1 MWWMRGLQR
10 TNYMK
15 NQSFTYRKLKPQDAE
30 SYLNLQTQIAK
41 ETTHTNLIK
50 GKPSQNLDQVK
61 NRFAYA
67 LKDKTILH
75 LGVFD
80 EKKIIGYLNFKVTHP
95 DHPWLKHTA
104 QFGMYILKKYW
115 GLGIG
120 KELLK
125 HQEKYARKIK
135 VTRIEAMVR
144 AANKRGVS
152 LYQKM
157 GFEIEGTRKNAA
169 LIGKKYVDE
178 YYIGKIL
185 D

>member
-1 MWWMRGLQR
+1 
-10 TNYMK
+10 MK

-135 VTRIEAMVR
+135 MTYNCRIRSNHSRRTHQYFCCYCCNFTSSV
-144 AANKRGVS
+144 
-152 LYQKM
+152 LYS
-157 GFEIEGTRKNAA
+157 T
-169 LIGKKYVDE
+169 
-178 YYIGKIL
+178 
-185 D
+185 